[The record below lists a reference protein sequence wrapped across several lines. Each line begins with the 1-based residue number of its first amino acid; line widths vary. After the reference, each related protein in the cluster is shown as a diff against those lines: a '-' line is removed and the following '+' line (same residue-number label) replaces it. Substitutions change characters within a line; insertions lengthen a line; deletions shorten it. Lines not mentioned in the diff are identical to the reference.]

1 MKRTMSFI
9 RRFFSVVV
17 STASGRIGVL
27 YLITCAL
34 YAVLGLAAAVSM
46 QLDMLSPTAQLTGTL
61 WFGKLLT
68 GHGMIM
74 VFLVLLPFFPGVFGH
89 LALPSAVGA
98 PRSSLSRIGYF
109 GWLSHVG
116 AGALIV
122 SSLLLNAYD
131 AGWVMMMPV
140 AGYSIPFVLLVLGLL
155 LAELATLLPSIAALQ
170 TVFSRQSRTVAF
182 SQLPLFAWFLL
193 LGTIVQIVV
202 APVRLYTLTA
212 VLGGHLWGWSSMSLL
227 TPEGIALYQK
237 SFWLFAGPATLGLI
251 LPAIGLLFEVVIA
264 HTRAYIHRRTAVV
277 ASGIAILILAL
288 ASWSQHLT
296 ATADGELSQL
306 LGSFFGLL
314 MILPANYLLLEFIR
328 LLARLERPLSAAILF
343 VISSIVCGLFA
354 GVAGAALALPAMA
367 IHLHN
372 TYFTVAHLHLALA
385 GVIGGAIFAGLF
397 HFWPGWWQTSFSERM
412 ARTGALAMLTGLCL
426 AFLPMALLGTQGL
439 PRALYIYPTQFQIL
453 HTVSSIG
460 TFVLA
465 ASLLLT
471 LFTLMWSLVRR
482 SKTKQNE
489 IPSSG
494 EFVYAPVSPE
504 TSGR

>member
-1 MKRTMSFI
+1 
-9 RRFFSVVV
+9 
-17 STASGRIGVL
+17 
-27 YLITCAL
+27 
-34 YAVLGLAAAVSM
+34 
-46 QLDMLSPTAQLTGTL
+46 
-61 WFGKLLT
+61 
-68 GHGMIM
+68 MIM
-74 VFLVLLPFFPGVFGH
+74 VFLVLLPIFPGVFGH
-89 LALPSAVGA
+89 LVLPSAVGA
-98 PRSSLSRIGYF
+98 LGSPSSRLGYF
-109 GWLSHVG
+109 GWVSHVG
-116 AGALIV
+116 AGALIM

-140 AGYSIPFVLLVLGLL
+140 AGFSMPFVLLVVGLL
-155 LAELATLLPSIAALQ
+155 LAELATLLPSIAAIRM
-170 TVFSRQSRTVAF
+170 VFSRQSRTIVL
-182 SQLPLFAWFLL
+182 SQLPLFAWFLM
-193 LGTIVQIVV
+193 LGAFVQIVV

-212 VLGGHLWGWSSMSLL
+212 LLGGHLWGWSSLSLL

-264 HTRAYIHRRTAVV
+264 CTRLNVHRRTAVV
-277 ASGIAILILAL
+277 ASGIAILILAM

-296 ATADGELSQL
+296 ATADGEFSQL

-314 MILPANYLLLEFIR
+314 MILPASYLLLELVR
-328 LLARLERPLSAAILF
+328 LLARLERPLSAVMLF
-343 VISSIVCGLFA
+343 VVSSVVCGLFA

-367 IHLHN
+367 VHLHN

-385 GVIGGAIFAGLF
+385 GVLGGAIFAGLF
-397 HFWPGWWQTSFSERM
+397 HVWPDWWQTSLSGRL
-412 ARTGALAMLTGLCL
+412 ARISALAMLTGLCL
-426 AFLPMALLGTQGL
+426 AFLPMALLGAQGL
-439 PRALYIYPTQFQIL
+439 PRALYIYPTQFQLL

-460 TFVLA
+460 TLVLA

-471 LFTLMWSLVRR
+471 LFTLLWSLARR

-504 TSGR
+504 PSGR